1 MKKFYST
8 TIVFLI
14 FFLAPHITH
23 ADFIDVPK
31 NHSKYNDIQYLLE
44 KGVITESPLFGVNE
58 TVSREEVAVMIAKA
72 TGLDGAPRFT
82 DFYDIS
88 SSNENSGYIQS
99 AAENGIIKGFE
110 DGEFKPDNK
119 VTRGHVATFISRAFD
134 LPKGSKTFKDVK
146 KGQTAYDAVSQLA
159 AAGITTGYEDN
170 TFRPNEHL
178 TRGHVSAFL
187 ARAMKNYEVKSTIVP
202 KVTVTEDRLWSYL
215 DAPYDFKG
223 DLRVRLVDVYLTSE
237 FLRIIVDYH
246 NDGVSG
252 GGIYNASTKVNN
264 QDVYDSSFNF
274 KMKDKY
280 GGKSAPVTIN
290 FLDGTITDYQYF
302 KPTVVEG
309 DKATF
314 TFSFGGKYFT
324 FEDVEIRK

>member
-1 MKKFYST
+1 MKKLYLT
-8 TIVFLI
+8 TIVLLVFL
-14 FFLAPHITH
+14 LVPSVTH

-31 NHSKYNDIQYLLE
+31 NHSKYNDIQYLIE

-72 TGLDGAPRFT
+72 AGLDGTPRFT

-99 AAENGIIKGFE
+99 AAENDIIKGFE
-110 DGEFKPDNK
+110 DSEFKPDNK

-187 ARAMKNYEVKSTIVP
+187 ARAMKNYEVKSTIIP
-202 KVTVTEDRLWSYL
+202 KVTITEDRLWSYL

-223 DLRVRLVDVYLTSE
+223 EHSVRIEDVYLTSE
-237 FLRIIVDYH
+237 FLRIIVSYR
-246 NDGVSG
+246 NSGVDGGS
-252 GGIYNASTKVNN
+252 IFTASNKINGHKL
-264 QDVYDSSFNF
+264 DIDFDLD
-274 KMKDKY
+274 MKDKY
-280 GGKSAPVTIN
+280 YHKDAPVSIN
-290 FLDGTITDYQYF
+290 FLDDTATDYQFF
-302 KPTVVEG
+302 KPDIVDGDTV
-309 DKATF
+309 DITIKFWTHTF
-314 TFSFGGKYFT
+314 D
-324 FEDVEIRK
+324 FEDIEVRK